1 MMLGYDLQG
10 KFTVV
15 ALHCAFSRALPRIS
29 SFVPVDKIKQKRYVR
44 RRIRVVSDFS
54 EKLPIIYCLSI
65 MCSYNTID

>member
-15 ALHCAFSRALPRIS
+15 ALHCAFSCALPRIS

-44 RRIRVVSDFS
+44 RRIHVVVTGARWGEPKILKNSG
-54 EKLPIIYCLSI
+54 K
-65 MCSYNTID
+65 